1 MRDAVNRLL
10 RRVWSLLRLRRLDAD
25 LAEELEFHRAMKQ
38 RALEESGLAER
49 DARFEAHRAMGNIGL
64 ARDRARDLWQPR
76 WLQGF
81 GVDFRLALRL
91 LVASPVLSTVA
102 IASLAL
108 GIGANTAI
116 FSLVN
121 SLLLRTLP
129 VAEPERLVLLST
141 DASAGRRTT
150 DAWNYGLWEEIRLR
164 APQMFDGAVAWS
176 ATGTQDRLNLSTAA
190 GEVQPVDSA
199 YVSGDFF
206 TTLGVPA
213 LLGRAF
219 TSADDVRGGGPDG
232 PVAVISYGMWQRRF
246 GGDANV
252 IGAPLVIERIP
263 FTIIGVTP
271 PEFFGAEVGRTF
283 DVALPLNA
291 NQLIRGK
298 DSAIDGGSAWLYIMV
313 RVKPGQSAEAATSL
327 LRSVQPQIREAL
339 VPATLPPE
347 AQDPAWR
354 QLADQVFLKNPF
366 TLVPASMG
374 TSQLRRRYERPLLA
388 TLVIVGLVLLIACGN
403 IANLLLAR
411 ATARRH
417 ELSVRLALGATR
429 WRLVRLLLVEALVLA
444 GTGALAGLV
453 FARWA
458 GPMLVAQLSTSVT
471 RVTLDLPLD
480 WRVLV
485 FTVAV
490 TAATAVLFGTA
501 PAFRARRVAPIDALK
516 EQGRGAL
523 GDGRGGLSGSLV
535 VAQVALSMV
544 LIVAAGLLVGTFER
558 LATLPLGF
566 DADRVLTVNVDV
578 TRAPIDPSGRIPFFH
593 QLAAAVAAVPGVA
606 RSGASIAIPV
616 GGNNLLDVIDLPG
629 APPPQLE
636 PGPVPFWNS
645 RMTMHNEIT
654 PGFLATYGTAV
665 LAGRDIDE
673 RDVQGALP
681 IALVNEAYAHKFLR
695 GRDPI
700 GETVMFAGGGTAP
713 PRTIVG
719 VVRDAVYV
727 SVRDGVRPTVYLPL
741 AQRESGGPL
750 GVTANVN
757 ISVRPTAGSPASL
770 APGVTAAL
778 MAVDRNLAFTF
789 RPLQDRIDA
798 SLTQE
803 RLVALVTGFF
813 GTLALLLAGLGLYGV
828 TSYAVTRRRAEIGIR
843 MALGAE
849 PTGVVRLVLVQVF
862 VLVALG
868 MIIGTAVSVWSSQFL
883 ASLLYGLQPRDAVTL
898 VSAAVTLTVVGVVA
912 GWLPAYRASRIDP
925 TEVLRES

>member
-1 MRDAVNRLL
+1 ML
-10 RRVWSLLRLRRLDAD
+10 RAAPIVT
-25 LAEELEFHRAMKQ
+25 
-38 RALEESGLAER
+38 G
-49 DARFEAHRAMGNIGL
+49 I
-64 ARDRARDLWQPR
+64 
-76 WLQGF
+76 
-81 GVDFRLALRL
+81 
-91 LVASPVLSTVA
+91 A
-102 IASLAL
+102 ILSLAL

-129 VAEPERLVLLST
+129 VPEPERLVIMTT
-141 DASAGRRTT
+141 DASAGRRNT
-150 DAWNYGLWEEIRLR
+150 DAWNYGLWEEIRRR

-176 ATGTQDRLNLSTAA
+176 EPGTQNRLSLSTAG
-190 GEVQPVDSA
+190 GEPQPVDGR

-206 TTLGVPA
+206 TTFGVPA
-213 LLGRAF
+213 LLGRTF

-246 GGDANV
+246 GGNASV
-252 IGAPLVIERIP
+252 IGTSIVIERIP

-283 DVALPLNA
+283 DVALPLHA

-298 DSAIDGGSAWLYIMV
+298 DSDIDRGSVWLYIMV
-313 RVKPGQSAEAATSL
+313 RLKPGQSAAAATSL

-347 AQDPAWR
+347 AQDPALR
-354 QLADQVFLKNPF
+354 QLADQMFLKNPF

-411 ATARRH
+411 AAARRH

-429 WRLVRLLLVEALVLA
+429 WRLVRLLLVEALALSSI
-444 GTGALAGLV
+444 GALAGLV

-471 RVTLDLPLD
+471 RVTLDLSLD
-480 WRVLV
+480 WRVLA
-485 FTVAV
+485 FTIAVA
-490 TAATAVLFGTA
+490 AATAVLFGTA
-501 PAFRARRVAPIDALK
+501 PAFTARRIAPIDALK
-516 EQGRGAL
+516 EQGRGVL
-523 GDGRGGLSGSLV
+523 GDGRTGLSGSLV

-544 LIVAAGLLVGTFER
+544 LIVAAGLLVTTFER

-566 DADRVLTVNVDV
+566 DTERVLIVTVDV
-578 TRAPIDPSGRIPFFH
+578 SRAPIDPANRIPFFH
-593 QLAAAVAAVPGVA
+593 QLVAAVAAVPGVA
-606 RSGASIAIPV
+606 GAGGSMATPV
-616 GGNNLLDVIDLPG
+616 GGSNLLGFIDLPG
-629 APPPQLE
+629 APPAQPE

-645 RMTMHNEIT
+645 RMTMLNQIT
-654 PGFLATYGTAV
+654 PGWLATYGTAV
-665 LAGRDIDE
+665 VAGRDIDE

-681 IALVNEAYAHKFLR
+681 IALVNDAYVHKFLP
-695 GRDPI
+695 GRNPI
-700 GETVMFAGGGTAP
+700 GETIRLLEDTAP
-713 PRTIVG
+713 PKTIVG
-719 VVRDAVYV
+719 VVSDAVYV
-727 SVRDGVRPTVYLPL
+727 SVRDGVRPTVYIPL
-741 AQRESGGPL
+741 AQREDAGP
-750 GVTANVN
+750 TANVA
-757 ISVRPTAGSPASL
+757 ISVRSSEGSPALL
-770 APGVTAAL
+770 APRVAAAL
-778 MAVDRNLAFTF
+778 TGVDRSLTFTF
-789 RPLQDRIDA
+789 RPLQDRVDA

-813 GTLALLLAGLGLYGV
+813 GSLALLLAGLGLYGV

-849 PTGVVRLVLVQVF
+849 PTSVVRLVLMRVF
-862 VLVALG
+862 ALVALG
-868 MIIGTAVSVWSSQFL
+868 VIIGTVVSWWSSQYI
-883 ASLLYGLQPRDAVTL
+883 ANLLYDLQPRDVVTL
-898 VSAAVTLTVVGVVA
+898 VSAAVTLTVVGALA

-925 TEVLRES
+925 AQVLRDS

>member
-1 MRDAVNRLL
+1 MSRIVH
-10 RRVWSLLRLRRLDAD
+10 RLRHFFGRSRHDAD
-25 LAEELEFHRAMKQ
+25 LREEI
-38 RALEESGLAER
+38 
-49 DARFEAHRAMGNIGL
+49 EAHRALRQAALERDGL
-64 ARDRARDLWQPR
+64 APEEAAHASRRALGNVTLAVEDARDVWTAPAVSGLWQDI
-76 WLQGF
+76 LQ
-81 GVDFRLALRL
+81 DLR
-91 LVASPVLSTVA
+91 VA
-102 IASLAL
+102 IRVLRAAPIVTGIAILSLAL

-129 VAEPERLVLLST
+129 VPEPERLVIMTT
-141 DASAGRRTT
+141 DASAGRRRT
-150 DAWNYGLWEEIRLR
+150 DYWNYGLWEEIRRR

-176 ATGTQDRLNLSTAA
+176 DTSTQGRLSFSTAG
-190 GEVQPVDSA
+190 GEPQPVAGA

-213 LLGRAF
+213 LLGRTF
-219 TSADDVRGGGPDG
+219 TSANDVRGGGPDG

-252 IGAPLVIERIP
+252 IGTSIVIERIP

-291 NQLIRGK
+291 NRLIRGK
-298 DSAIDGGSAWLYIMV
+298 DSDIDRGSVWLYIMV
-313 RVKPGQSAEAATSL
+313 RLKPGQSAEAATSL

-339 VPATLPPE
+339 GLATLPPE
-347 AQDPAWR
+347 TQAPAVR
-354 QLADQVFLKNPF
+354 QLADQMFLKNPF

-444 GTGALAGLV
+444 GIGALAGLV

-471 RVTLDLPLD
+471 RVTLDLSLD
-480 WRVLV
+480 WRVLA

-501 PAFRARRVAPIDALK
+501 PAFRARHVAPIDALK

-523 GDGRGGLSGSLV
+523 GDGRTGVSGSLV

-566 DADRVLTVNVDV
+566 DSDRVLIVNVDV
-578 TRAPIDPSGRIPFFH
+578 SRTPIDPANRIPFFH
-593 QLAAAVAAVPGVA
+593 RLVAAVAAVPGVA
-606 RSGASIAIPV
+606 RAGGSMATPV
-616 GGNNLLDVIDLPG
+616 GGSSLLGFIDQPG
-629 APPPQLE
+629 LPPPQLE

-645 RMTMHNEIT
+645 RMTMLNQIT
-654 PGFLATYGTAV
+654 PGWLATYGTAV
-665 LAGRDIDE
+665 RAGRDIDD

-681 IALVNEAYAHKFLR
+681 VALVNDAYVRKFVR
-695 GRDPI
+695 GRNPI
-700 GETVMFAGGGTAP
+700 GETITFAEGMGP

-719 VVRDAVYV
+719 VVSDAVYV
-727 SVRDGVRPTVYLPL
+727 SVRDGVRPTLYIPL
-741 AQRESGGPL
+741 AQRDADGP
-750 GVTANVN
+750 TATVA
-757 ISVRPTAGSPASL
+757 ISVRPSAGSPALL
-770 APGVTAAL
+770 APRVAAAL
-778 MAVDRNLAFTF
+778 TAFDRNLTFTF
-789 RPLQDRIDA
+789 RPLQDQVDA

-813 GTLALLLAGLGLYGV
+813 GSLALLLAGLGLYGV
-828 TSYAVTRRRAEIGIR
+828 TSYAVARRRAEIGIR
-843 MALGAE
+843 VALGAE
-849 PTGVVRLVLVQVF
+849 PAGLVRLVLVRVCM
-862 VLVALG
+862 LVALG
-868 MIIGTAVSVWSSQFL
+868 VIIGGVVSWWSSQFV
-883 ASLLYGLQPRDAVTL
+883 ASLLYDLQPRDPVTL
-898 VSAAVTLTVVGVVA
+898 VTAAVTLTVVGAIA
-912 GWLPAYRASRIDP
+912 GWLPAYRASRVDP
-925 TEVLRES
+925 AQVLRDS

>member
-1 MRDAVNRLL
+1 VQDLRIAVRVL
-10 RRVWSLLRLRRLDAD
+10 RGAPIVT
-25 LAEELEFHRAMKQ
+25 
-38 RALEESGLAER
+38 G
-49 DARFEAHRAMGNIGL
+49 
-64 ARDRARDLWQPR
+64 
-76 WLQGF
+76 
-81 GVDFRLALRL
+81 
-91 LVASPVLSTVA
+91 VA
-102 IASLAL
+102 ILSLAL

-129 VAEPERLVLLST
+129 VAEPERLVLVST
-141 DASAGRRTT
+141 DASSLRT
-150 DAWNYGLWEEIRLR
+150 AWSYGLWEEIRRR

-176 ATGTQDRLNLSTAA
+176 AAGTEDRLNLSTAG
-190 GEVQPVDSA
+190 GEVQPVSGA

-213 LLGRAF
+213 LLGRTF

-232 PVAVISYGMWQRRF
+232 PVAVLSYGMWQRRF

-252 IGAPLVIERIP
+252 IGTPLVIERIP

-283 DVALPLNA
+283 DVAVPLNA
-291 NQLIRGK
+291 HRLIRGK
-298 DSAIDGGSAWLYIMV
+298 DSAIDDGMNWLYIMV
-313 RVKPGQSAEAATSL
+313 RLKPEQSAEAATSL
-327 LRSVQPQIREAL
+327 LRSVQPQIREAV
-339 VPATLPPE
+339 VPATLPPQ
-347 AQDPAWR
+347 AQDPAFR
-354 QLADQVFLKNPF
+354 QLADQLFLKDPF
-366 TLVPASMG
+366 TLVPGSLG

-388 TLVIVGLVLLIACGN
+388 TLVIVALVLLIACGN
-403 IANLLLAR
+403 IANLLLAG

-444 GTGALAGLV
+444 GIGALAGLV

-458 GPMLVAQLSTSVT
+458 SPMLVAQLSTSVT
-471 RVTLDLPLD
+471 RVTLDLSMD
-480 WRVLV
+480 WRVLA

-501 PAFRARRVAPIDALK
+501 PAFRARRIAPIDALK

-523 GDGRGGLSGSLV
+523 GDARTGLSSGLV

-566 DADRVLTVNVDV
+566 DTDRVLIVNVDV
-578 TRAPIDPSGRIPFFH
+578 TRASVDPSNRIPFFH
-593 QLAAAVAAVPGVA
+593 QLVAAVAAVPGVA
-606 RSGASIAIPV
+606 RAGGSMAAPV
-616 GGNNLLDVIDLPG
+616 GGGGLLGFIDLPG
-629 APPPQLE
+629 APPAQPE

-645 RMTMHNEIT
+645 RMTMLNQIT
-654 PGFLATYGTAV
+654 PGWLGTYGTAV

-673 RDVQGALP
+673 RDAQGALP
-681 IALVNEAYAHKFLR
+681 IALVNDAYVHKFLP
-695 GRDPI
+695 GRNPI
-700 GETVMFAGGGTAP
+700 GESIKFLEDTAP

-719 VVRDAVYV
+719 VVSDAVYV
-727 SVRDGVRPTVYLPL
+727 SVRDGVRPTVYIPL
-741 AQRESGGPL
+741 AQREAGGPTA
-750 GVTANVN
+750 VTANVQ
-757 ISVRPTAGSPASL
+757 ISVRASAGSPTLL
-770 APGVTAAL
+770 APRVAAAL
-778 MAVDRNLAFTF
+778 TGVDRNLTFTF
-789 RPLQDRIDA
+789 RPLQDRVDA

-849 PTGVVRLVLVQVF
+849 PAGVVRLVLVRVF

-868 MIIGTAVSVWSSQFL
+868 VIIGTVVSVWSSQFL
-883 ASLLYGLQPRDAVTL
+883 ASLLYDIQPRDAVTL
-898 VSAAVTLTVVGVVA
+898 VSAAVTLTVVGAIA
-912 GWLPAYRASRIDP
+912 GWLPAHRASRIDP
-925 TEVLRES
+925 ARVLRAS

>member
-1 MRDAVNRLL
+1 MRDAVHSLL
-10 RRVWSLLRLRRLDAD
+10 RRVWYLMRLRRLDAD

-38 RALEESGLAER
+38 RELERDGLPER
-49 DARFEAHRAMGNIGL
+49 DARLQAHRAMGNIGL

-76 WLQGF
+76 WLQGL
-81 GVDFRLALRL
+81 GLDFRLALRL
-91 LVASPVLSTVA
+91 LVASPVLSAVV

-121 SLLLRTLP
+121 GLLLRTLP
-129 VAEPERLVLLST
+129 VSEPERLVLLVST
-141 DASAGRRTT
+141 GAPTSRRT
-150 DAWNYGLWEEIRLR
+150 AWTYGIWEEIRRR

-176 ATGTQDRLNLSTAA
+176 AAGTERDRLNLSTAG
-190 GEVQPVDSA
+190 GEVQAVDGA

-213 LLGRAF
+213 LLGRTF
-219 TSADDVRGGGPDG
+219 TSADDVRGGGRDG

-246 GGDANV
+246 GGDARV
-252 IGAPLVIERIP
+252 IGTSLVIERIP

-283 DVALPLNA
+283 DVAVPLDA
-291 NQLIRGK
+291 HRLIRGK
-298 DSAIDGGSAWLYIMV
+298 DSALDDGSYWLYVMV
-313 RVKPGQSAEAATSL
+313 RLKPGQSAEAATSL
-327 LRSVQPQIREAL
+327 LRSVQPQIRDAL
-339 VPATLPPE
+339 SSTLPPQAE
-347 AQDPAWR
+347 QF
-354 QLADQVFLKNPF
+354 FLKDPIGDPF
-366 TLVPASMG
+366 TLVPASLG

-403 IANLLLAR
+403 VANLFLAR
-411 ATARRH
+411 TTARRH

-429 WRLVRLLLVEALVLA
+429 WRLVRLLVVEALVLA
-444 GTGALAGLV
+444 GIGALAGLV

-458 GPMLVAQLSTSVT
+458 SPMLVAQLSTSVT
-471 RVTLDLPLD
+471 RVTLDLSLD
-480 WRVLV
+480 WRVLA

-501 PAFRARRVAPIDALK
+501 PAFRARRIAPIDALK
-516 EQGRGAL
+516 EQARGAL
-523 GDGRGGLSGSLV
+523 GEARTGLSNGLV

-558 LATLPLGF
+558 LATQPLGF
-566 DADRVLTVNVDV
+566 DAHRVLVVNVDV
-578 TRAPIDPSGRIPFFH
+578 TRAPIDQANRIPFFH
-593 QLAAAVAAVPGVA
+593 QLVAAVAAVSGVA
-606 RSGASIAIPV
+606 RSGGSMATPV
-616 GGNNLLDVIDLPG
+616 GGNSLMDIIDPPD

-645 RMTMHNEIT
+645 RMTMINQIT
-654 PGFLATYGTAV
+654 PGWLATYGTPV
-665 LAGRDIDE
+665 LAGRDINE

-681 IALVNEAYAHKFLR
+681 VALVNEAYVRKFLP
-695 GRDPI
+695 GRNPI
-700 GETVMFAGGGTAP
+700 GETIRFPDAGAVP

-719 VVRDAVYV
+719 IVSDAVYI
-727 SVRDGVRPTVYLPL
+727 SVRDGARPTLYIPL
-741 AQRESGGPL
+741 AQRAAGGP
-750 GVTANVN
+750 TALTASVN
-757 ISVRPTAGSPASL
+757 ISVRPSAGSPALL
-770 APGVTAAL
+770 APRVAAAL
-778 MAVDRNLAFTF
+778 TGVDRNLTFTF
-789 RPLQDRIDA
+789 RPLQDRVDA

-849 PTGVVRLVLVQVF
+849 PMSVVRLVLVRVF

-868 MIIGTAVSVWSSQFL
+868 VIIGTAVSWWSSQFI
-883 ASLLYGLQPRDAVTL
+883 ASLLYDLQPRDGVTL
-898 VSAAVTLTVVGVVA
+898 ASAAVTLAAVGAIA
-912 GWLPAYRASRIDP
+912 GWLPAFRASRIDP
-925 TEVLRES
+925 AQVLRHS

>member
-1 MRDAVNRLL
+1 VQDL
-10 RRVWSLLRLRRLDAD
+10 R
-25 LAEELEFHRAMKQ
+25 
-38 RALEESGLAER
+38 
-49 DARFEAHRAMGNIGL
+49 
-64 ARDRARDLWQPR
+64 
-76 WLQGF
+76 
-81 GVDFRLALRL
+81 
-91 LVASPVLSTVA
+91 VA
-102 IASLAL
+102 IRVLRAAPIVTGIAILSLAL

-121 SLLLRTLP
+121 GLLLRTLP
-129 VAEPERLVLLST
+129 VAEPERLVLVST
-141 DASAGRRTT
+141 DASNQRT
-150 DAWNYGLWEEIRLR
+150 AWSYGLWEEIRRR

-176 ATGTQDRLNLSTAA
+176 ATGNQDRLSLSTAG
-190 GEVQPVDSA
+190 GEVQPVDGT

-213 LLGRAF
+213 LLGRTF

-232 PVAVISYGMWQRRF
+232 PVAVLSYGMWQRRF

-252 IGAPLVIERIP
+252 IGTSLVIERIP

-283 DVALPLNA
+283 DVAVPLNA
-291 NQLIRGK
+291 HRLIRGK
-298 DSAIDGGSAWLYIMV
+298 DSGIDDGMNWLSIMV
-313 RVKPGQSAEAATSL
+313 RLKPGQSAEAATSL
-327 LRSVQPQIREAL
+327 LRSVQPQIRDAV
-339 VPATLPPE
+339 VPATLPPQ
-347 AQDPAWR
+347 AQDPAFR
-354 QLADQVFLKNPF
+354 QLADQVFLKDPF
-366 TLVPASMG
+366 TLVPASLG

-388 TLVIVGLVLLIACGN
+388 TLVIVALVLLIACGN

-429 WRLVRLLLVEALVLA
+429 WRLVRLVLVEALVLA
-444 GTGALAGLV
+444 GIGALAGLV

-458 GPMLVAQLSTSVT
+458 SPMLVAQLSTSVT
-471 RVTLDLPLD
+471 RVTLDLSMD
-480 WRVLV
+480 WRVLA

-501 PAFRARRVAPIDALK
+501 PAFRARRIAPIDALK

-523 GDGRGGLSGSLV
+523 GDARAGLSSGLV

-566 DADRVLTVNVDV
+566 DTDRVLIVNVDV
-578 TRAPIDPSGRIPFFH
+578 TRASVDPSNRIPFFH
-593 QLAAAVAAVPGVA
+593 QLVAAVAGVPGVA
-606 RSGASIAIPV
+606 RA
-616 GGNNLLDVIDLPG
+616 GGSMATPLGGSSLLGFIDLPG
-629 APPPQLE
+629 APPAQPE

-645 RMTMHNEIT
+645 RMTMLNEIT
-654 PGFLATYGTAV
+654 PGWLGTYGTAV
-665 LAGRDIDE
+665 IAGRDIDE
-673 RDVQGALP
+673 RDGQGALP
-681 IALVNEAYAHKFLR
+681 IALVNDAYVHKFLP
-695 GRDPI
+695 GRSPI
-700 GETVMFAGGGTAP
+700 GESIKFLEDTDP

-719 VVRDAVYV
+719 VVNDAVYV
-727 SVRDGVRPTVYLPL
+727 SVRDGVRPTVYIPL
-741 AQRESGGPL
+741 AQHGAGGPTA
-750 GVTANVN
+750 VTANVQ
-757 ISVRPTAGSPASL
+757 ISVRSPAEPPALL
-770 APGVTAAL
+770 APRVAAAL
-778 MAVDRNLAFTF
+778 TGVDRNLTFTF
-789 RPLQDRIDA
+789 RPLQDRVDA

-849 PTGVVRLVLVQVF
+849 PAGVVRVVLVRVV

-868 MIIGTAVSVWSSQFL
+868 VIIGTAVSWWSSRFI
-883 ASLLYGLQPRDAVTL
+883 ASLLYDLQPRDPITL
-898 VSAAVTLTVVGVVA
+898 VSAAVTLTAVGAIA

-925 TEVLRES
+925 ARVLRDS

>member
-1 MRDAVNRLL
+1 MQDLRVAVRVL
-10 RRVWSLLRLRRLDAD
+10 RAAPIVT
-25 LAEELEFHRAMKQ
+25 
-38 RALEESGLAER
+38 G
-49 DARFEAHRAMGNIGL
+49 I
-64 ARDRARDLWQPR
+64 
-76 WLQGF
+76 
-81 GVDFRLALRL
+81 
-91 LVASPVLSTVA
+91 A
-102 IASLAL
+102 ILSLAL

-129 VAEPERLVLLST
+129 VPEPERLVIMTT
-141 DASAGRRTT
+141 DASAGRRNT
-150 DAWNYGLWEEIRLR
+150 DAWNYGLWEEIRRR

-176 ATGTQDRLNLSTAA
+176 ATGTQDRLNLSTAG

-213 LLGRAF
+213 FLGRTF

-232 PVAVISYGMWQRRF
+232 PAAVISYGMWQRRF

-252 IGAPLVIERIP
+252 IGTSIVIERIP
-263 FTIIGVTP
+263 FTIVGVTP

-298 DSAIDGGSAWLYIMV
+298 DSDIDRGSVWLYIMV
-313 RVKPGQSAEAATSL
+313 RLKPGQSAEAATSL
-327 LRSVQPQIREAL
+327 LRSVQPQIREAI

-347 AQDPAWR
+347 AQDPALR
-354 QLADQVFLKNPF
+354 QLADQMFLKNPF
-366 TLVPASMG
+366 TLVPASLG

-411 ATARRH
+411 AAARRH

-444 GTGALAGLV
+444 GIGALAGLV

-471 RVTLDLPLD
+471 RVTLDLSLD
-480 WRVLV
+480 WRVLA

-501 PAFRARRVAPIDALK
+501 PAFRVRRVAPMDALK

-523 GDGRGGLSGSLV
+523 GDGRTGLSGSLV

-566 DADRVLTVNVDV
+566 DTERVLIVSVDV
-578 TRAPIDPSGRIPFFH
+578 SRAPIDPANRIPFFH
-593 QLAAAVAAVPGVA
+593 QLVAAVAAVPGVA
-606 RSGASIAIPV
+606 RAGGSMNTPV
-616 GGNNLLDVIDLPG
+616 GGSASLAFLDLPG
-629 APPPQLE
+629 APPAQPE

-645 RMTMHNEIT
+645 RMALLNEIT
-654 PGFLATYGTAV
+654 PGWLATYGTAIR
-665 LAGRDIDE
+665 AGRDIHDK
-673 RDVQGALP
+673 DVQGALP
-681 IALVNEAYAHKFLR
+681 VARFTDAYVRKFLR
-695 GRDPI
+695 DRNPI
-700 GETVMFAGGGTAP
+700 GETVTFVEAP

-719 VVRDAVYV
+719 VVSDAVYW
-727 SVRDGVRPTVYLPL
+727 SVRDGVRPTVYIPL
-741 AQRESGGPL
+741 AQREAAGP
-750 GVTANVN
+750 TANVT
-757 ISVRPTAGSPASL
+757 ISVRSSEGSPVPSKVEGL
-770 APGVTAAL
+770 APRVAAAL
-778 MAVDRNLAFTF
+778 TEVDRSLTFTF
-789 RPLQDRIDA
+789 RPLQDRVDA

-813 GTLALLLAGLGLYGV
+813 GSLALLLAGLGLYGV
-828 TSYAVTRRRAEIGIR
+828 TSYVVTRRRAEIGIR

-849 PTGVVRLVLVQVF
+849 PTGVVRLVLVRVF

-868 MIIGTAVSVWSSQFL
+868 VIIGTVASVWSSQFI
-883 ASLLYGLQPRDAVTL
+883 ASLLYDLQPRDAVTL
-898 VSAAVTLTVVGVVA
+898 VSAAVALTAVGAIA

-925 TEVLRES
+925 AEVLRDS

>member
-1 MRDAVNRLL
+1 MRDAVYRLL
-10 RRVWSLLRLRRLDAD
+10 RRVWYLARLRRLDAD

-38 RALEESGLAER
+38 RELETNGLPER
-49 DARFEAHRAMGNIGL
+49 DARFQAHRAMGNIGL

-76 WLQGF
+76 GLQGF
-81 GVDFRLALRL
+81 GLDFRLALRVL
-91 LVASPVLSTVA
+91 IASPVLSAVA

-129 VAEPERLVLLST
+129 VPEPERLVIMTT
-141 DASAGRRTT
+141 DASAGRRNT
-150 DAWNYGLWEEIRLR
+150 DAWNYGLWEEIRGR

-176 ATGTQDRLNLSTAA
+176 EPGTQGRLSLSAA
-190 GEVQPVDSA
+190 GGEPQPVDGA

-213 LLGRAF
+213 LLGRTF
-219 TSADDVRGGGPDG
+219 TSADDVRGGGRDG
-232 PVAVISYGMWQRRF
+232 PVAVISYGMWQGRF

-252 IGAPLVIERIP
+252 IGTSVVIERIP

-271 PEFFGAEVGRTF
+271 RGFFGAEVGRTF

-298 DSAIDGGSAWLYIMV
+298 DSDIDRGSVWLYIMV
-313 RVKPGQSAEAATSL
+313 RLKPGQSAEAATGL

-347 AQDPAWR
+347 AQDPAVR

-411 ATARRH
+411 AAARRH
-417 ELSVRLALGATR
+417 ELSVRLALGATH

-444 GTGALAGLV
+444 GIGALAGLV

-471 RVTLDLPLD
+471 RVALDLSLD
-480 WRVLV
+480 WRVLA

-490 TAATAVLFGTA
+490 TGATAVLFGIA
-501 PAFRARRVAPIDALK
+501 PAFRARHVASIDALK
-516 EQGRGAL
+516 KQGRGAL
-523 GDGRGGLSGSLV
+523 GDGRTSLSASLV

-544 LIVAAGLLVGTFER
+544 LVVAAGLLVGTFER

-566 DADRVLTVNVDV
+566 DSERVLIVNVDV
-578 TRAPIDPSGRIPFFH
+578 SRAPIDPANRIPFFH
-593 QLAAAVAAVPGVA
+593 QLVAAVAAVPGVA
-606 RSGASIAIPV
+606 RAGGSMATPV
-616 GGNNLLDVIDLPG
+616 GGSSLLGFIDLPG

-645 RMTMHNEIT
+645 RMTMLNQIT
-654 PGFLATYGTAV
+654 PGWLDTYGTAV
-665 LAGRDIDE
+665 RAGRDIDDNDE
-673 RDVQGALP
+673 QGALP
-681 IALVNEAYAHKFLR
+681 VALVNDAYVRKFLR
-695 GRDPI
+695 GRNPI
-700 GETVMFAGGGTAP
+700 GDTITFPEGMGP
-713 PRTIVG
+713 PKTIVG
-719 VVRDAVYV
+719 VVSDAVYV
-727 SVRDGVRPTVYLPL
+727 SVRDGVRPTLYIPL
-741 AQRESGGPL
+741 AQRDAGGP
-750 GVTANVN
+750 TANVT
-757 ISVRPTAGSPASL
+757 ISVRSSAGSPALL
-770 APGVTAAL
+770 APRVAVAL

-789 RPLQDRIDA
+789 RPLQDRVDA

-849 PTGVVRLVLVQVF
+849 PAGVVRLVLVRVF

-868 MIIGTAVSVWSSQFL
+868 VIIGTAVSVWSSQFL
-883 ASLLYGLQPRDAVTL
+883 ASLLFDLQPRDAVTL
-898 VSAAVTLTVVGVVA
+898 VTAAVTLTAVGAVA

-925 TEVLRES
+925 TQVLRES

>member
-1 MRDAVNRLL
+1 MQDLRVAVRVL
-10 RRVWSLLRLRRLDAD
+10 RAAPIVT
-25 LAEELEFHRAMKQ
+25 
-38 RALEESGLAER
+38 G
-49 DARFEAHRAMGNIGL
+49 I
-64 ARDRARDLWQPR
+64 
-76 WLQGF
+76 
-81 GVDFRLALRL
+81 
-91 LVASPVLSTVA
+91 A
-102 IASLAL
+102 ILSLAL

-129 VAEPERLVLLST
+129 VPEPERLVIMTT
-141 DASAGRRTT
+141 DASAGRRIT
-150 DAWNYGLWEEIRLR
+150 DAWNYGLWEEIRRR
-164 APQMFDGAVAWS
+164 APQMFGDAIAWS
-176 ATGTQDRLNLSTAA
+176 ETGTPRRLSLSTAG
-190 GEVQPVDSA
+190 GEPQPVDGA

-213 LLGRAF
+213 LLGRTF

-232 PVAVISYGMWQRRF
+232 PVAVISHGMWQRRF

-252 IGAPLVIERIP
+252 IGTSIVIERIP

-298 DSAIDGGSAWLYIMV
+298 DSDIDRGSVWLHIMV
-313 RVKPGQSAEAATSL
+313 RLKPGQSAEAATSL

-347 AQDPAWR
+347 AQDPALR

-444 GTGALAGLV
+444 GVGALAGLV

-471 RVTLDLPLD
+471 RVTLDLSLD
-480 WRVLV
+480 WRVLA

-490 TAATAVLFGTA
+490 TGATAVLFGIA
-501 PAFRARRVAPIDALK
+501 PAFRARRIAPIDALK

-523 GDGRGGLSGSLV
+523 GDGRTGLSGSLV

-544 LIVAAGLLVGTFER
+544 LIVAAGLLVGTFAR

-566 DADRVLTVNVDV
+566 NSDRVLIVNVDV
-578 TRAPIDPSGRIPFFH
+578 SRAPIDPANRIPFFH
-593 QLAAAVAAVPGVA
+593 QLVAAVAAVPGVA
-606 RSGASIAIPV
+606 RAGGSMATPV
-616 GGNNLLDVIDLPG
+616 GGSSLLGFIDLPG
-629 APPPQLE
+629 APPAQPE

-645 RMTMHNEIT
+645 RMTMLNVIT
-654 PGFLATYGTAV
+654 PGWLATYGTAV
-665 LAGRDIDE
+665 VAGRDIDE

-681 IALVNEAYAHKFLR
+681 IALVNDAYVHKFLP
-695 GRDPI
+695 GRNPI
-700 GETVMFAGGGTAP
+700 GETIRFLEDTAP
-713 PRTIVG
+713 PKTIVG
-719 VVRDAVYV
+719 VVSDAVYV
-727 SVRDGVRPTVYLPL
+727 SVRDGVRPTVYTPL
-741 AQRESGGPL
+741 AQREAAGP
-750 GVTANVN
+750 TANVN
-757 ISVRPTAGSPASL
+757 ISVRPTAGSPALL
-770 APGVTAAL
+770 APRVAAAL
-778 MAVDRNLAFTF
+778 TGVDRNLTFTF
-789 RPLQDRIDA
+789 RSLQDRVDA

-849 PTGVVRLVLVQVF
+849 PAGVVRLVLTRVF

-868 MIIGTAVSVWSSQFL
+868 VIIGTAASVWSSQFI
-883 ASLLYGLQPRDAVTL
+883 ASLLYDLQPRDAVTL
-898 VSAAVTLTVVGVVA
+898 VSAAVTLTAVGAIA
-912 GWLPAYRASRIDP
+912 GWLPAHRASRIDP
-925 TEVLRES
+925 ARVLRDG